1 MKKALLWSIATFAL
15 LITACSGESSSNAS
29 SPSFSSNN
37 DPLLNTNKNSSSNT
51 GNGLSRTASLY
62 VNEAQHILVMSL
74 DKWTDD
80 MCVVEGDNFTWKT
93 MDIYVRPDSS
103 YYEFHGDTLLLYGY
117 DEGRQENYGQMLTG
131 GSAGNIYGKWTYIG
145 CGFLKDENKTEC
157 STSNQKY
164 YYRTLTFSK
173 GTVEIYYEFD
183 FDRYIADHDD
193 YMNSYFMIQLLQTL
207 AGKYY
212 SVELYEIMY
221 MDSAE
226 VQSVV
231 EENNIVFTQKTKTN
245 AIFNL
250 GGKTFTVNAQVNRS
264 LQETGYFAGND
275 NNTIHVE
282 VSDGATVCKADY
294 ISQYINSSYCKA
306 EYKDNL
312 RIEDDWED
320 SYRNKFTAAEKYR
333 YDNENEFRTCLQ
345 GISVQFDPME
355 NAFPSNY
362 SQDVLAKKS
371 ATPSTE
377 EKKLLRKWAKYGI

>member
-1 MKKALLWSIATFAL
+1 
-15 LITACSGESSSNAS
+15 
-29 SPSFSSNN
+29 
-37 DPLLNTNKNSSSNT
+37 
-51 GNGLSRTASLY
+51 
-62 VNEAQHILVMSL
+62 
-74 DKWTDD
+74 
-80 MCVVEGDNFTWKT
+80 
-93 MDIYVRPDSS
+93 
-103 YYEFHGDTLLLYGY
+103 
-117 DEGRQENYGQMLTG
+117 
-131 GSAGNIYGKWTYIG
+131 
-145 CGFLKDENKTEC
+145 
-157 STSNQKY
+157 
-164 YYRTLTFSK
+164 
-173 GTVEIYYEFD
+173 
-183 FDRYIADHDD
+183 
-193 YMNSYFMIQLLQTL
+193 
-207 AGKYY
+207 
-212 SVELYEIMY
+212 MY

-264 LQETGYFAGND
+264 LQQTGYFAGND